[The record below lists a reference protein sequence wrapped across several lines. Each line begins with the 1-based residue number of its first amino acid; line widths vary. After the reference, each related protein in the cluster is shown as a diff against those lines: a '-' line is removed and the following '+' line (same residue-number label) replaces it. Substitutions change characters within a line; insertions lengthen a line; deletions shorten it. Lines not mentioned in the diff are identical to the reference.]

1 MYFPVGVPWNEYKI
15 SFEKPRKIRPEG
27 TNFTNILQTNPY
39 FTNKFTNSTNKIQN
53 TNGYKNIDIVIDID
67 IDILVNFVRAIALTE
82 IYGGGASLL
91 PTDSKNRVENFIYFL
106 YNIIER
112 KK

>member
-1 MYFPVGVPWNEYKI
+1 VFL
-15 SFEKPRKIRPEG
+15 G
-27 TNFTNILQTNPY
+27 TNTKFHLKNGLWGQIFTNILQTNPY

-67 IDILVNFVRAIALTE
+67 IDILVNFVRFQRTE

-91 PTDSKNRVENFIYFL
+91 PTDSKIELKIL
-106 YNIIER
+106 IIFCII
-112 KK
+112 

>member
-1 MYFPVGVPWNEYKI
+1 MYFPVGVSWNEYKI
-15 SFEKPRKIRPEG
+15 SFVKPRKIRSEG
-27 TNFTNILQTNPY
+27 TNFTNILQTKWIFTKS
-39 FTNKFTNSTNKIQN
+39 FTNNTNKIQN

-91 PTDSKNRVENFIYFL
+91 PTDSKIELKILFIFC
-106 YNIIER
+106 II
-112 KK
+112 